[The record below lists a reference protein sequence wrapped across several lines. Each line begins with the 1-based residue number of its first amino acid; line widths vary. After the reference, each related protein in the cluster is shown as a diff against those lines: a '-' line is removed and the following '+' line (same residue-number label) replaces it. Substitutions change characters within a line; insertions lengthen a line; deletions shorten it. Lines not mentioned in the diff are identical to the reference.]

1 MTPLADA
8 GIHWFPL
15 LGFRPAVWTP
25 PHRADAVD
33 PPRLIVAPDAD
44 AAMITKVPPALDP
57 LEPYGHMTS
66 WGTVLPEMPVAVAQ
80 PSAAELAGPV
90 ATVPWH
96 PVAAPPWW
104 PSVPPIWWPTM
115 PPLPDRPCQCI
126 VPPPGPE
133 LPPVAPVPIAA
144 SGLML
149 AVAVAA
155 LSLRPMWRAIKS
167 PRRPQ

>member
-1 MTPLADA
+1 MTPA
-8 GIHWFPL
+8 GIHWFPG

-25 PHRADAVD
+25 PHRADEVD

-44 AAMITKVPPALDP
+44 VALIAKVPPALAP
-57 LEPYGHMTS
+57 VEPYGHLGN
-66 WGTVLPEMPVAVAQ
+66 WGTVLSPVTAAQ
-80 PSAAELAGPV
+80 PSAAALAGPV

-96 PVAAPPWW
+96 PVAAPPSPWW
-104 PSVPPIWWPTM
+104 PSVPPIWWPVM
-115 PPLPDRPCQCI
+115 PPVIDRPCPCI

-133 LPPVAPVPIAA
+133 LPPVAAVPIAA

-155 LSLRPMWRAIKS
+155 LSLRPVWRSLKS
-167 PRRPQ
+167 PRRHP